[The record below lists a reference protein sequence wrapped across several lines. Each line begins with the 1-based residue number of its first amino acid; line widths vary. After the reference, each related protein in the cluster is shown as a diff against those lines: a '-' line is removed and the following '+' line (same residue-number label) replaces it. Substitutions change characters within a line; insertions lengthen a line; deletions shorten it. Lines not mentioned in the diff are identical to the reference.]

1 MLIRR
6 RGLLLAA
13 IASWT
18 LSTLAHAQESPAAPR
33 PPETVAL
40 EAAIRQ
46 AVEDMRFGEGLE
58 VADRRIAAWPLLAD
72 LYEQRGFAPAW
83 GIRDDESIL
92 RAVEV
97 SVEDGLDPEDYHHSA
112 LRAMQRALRDPAART
127 PNALAGYDLL
137 LSDAVARRV
146 YHLEFGKVSARD
158 LDPHWNLTREIDDLE
173 PVAILQRIIAAASPE
188 SAILAHRPPHA
199 IYRRGLAALAR
210 YRRIRDE
217 GGWEPVP
224 DGPKL
229 ELGAT
234 GPRVAALRARLAAT
248 GDLPRGDEGGDF
260 DSGLEQ
266 AVERFQ
272 ARHGLEADGVAG
284 KGTLAELNVPVE
296 ARIDQI
302 RVNLERARWVLHDL
316 SGDFL
321 LVDIAGFE
329 LRLFRDD
336 QIVWTARVQVG
347 RPFRATP
354 VFRSRI
360 RYLDFNPTWTIPPGI
375 LHKDTLP
382 AVQRDP
388 TYLSE
393 RNIRVIDGD
402 GNEVSSSAVDWSRY
416 PAAPFPYR
424 LVQDPGPSNA
434 LGLVKFMFP
443 NEHLVFLHDTPSRG
457 LFDRTERAFSSGC
470 IRVEQPFEL
479 ARLLLNDPQEWSA
492 EAITRVVDSR
502 ETRTVLLT
510 EPEPVILLYWTV
522 DLVQEGRVGFKRDL
536 YGRDAPLLEA
546 LSQEFAL
553 HARP

>member
-1 MLIRR
+1 MCTRR
-6 RGLLLAA
+6 RGLVLAT

-18 LSTLAHAQESPAAPR
+18 LSTLAHGQESPAAPR
-33 PPETVAL
+33 SPQRVAV

-46 AVEDMRFGEGLE
+46 AVEEMRFGDGLE
-58 VADRRIAAWPLLAD
+58 VADRRVAAGPLLAD
-72 LYEQRGFAPAW
+72 LYEERGFAPAW
-83 GIRDDESIL
+83 GVGDDESIL
-92 RAVEV
+92 RAVEA
-97 SVEDGLDPEDYHHSA
+97 SVEDGLDPEDYHRSA
-112 LRAMQRALRDPAART
+112 LRAMQRRLRDPAVRT
-127 PNALAGYDLL
+127 PTALAGYDLL

-158 LDPHWNLTREIDDLE
+158 LDPHWNMTREIDDLE
-173 PVAILQRIIAAASPE
+173 PVVILQQIVAADSAE

-199 IYRRGLAALAR
+199 IYRRGLVALAR

-234 GPRVAALRARLAAT
+234 GPRVTALRARLAAT
-248 GDLPRGDEGGDF
+248 GDLPRGDEGGAF

-284 KGTLAELNVPVE
+284 KGTLAELNVPVD

-336 QIVWTARVQVG
+336 QIVWTTRVQVG

-492 EAITRVVDSR
+492 EAITGVVDSR
-502 ETRTVLLT
+502 ETRTVLLP

-536 YGRDAPLLEA
+536 YARDAPLLEA
-546 LSQEFAL
+546 LSEDFAL

>member
-229 ELGAT
+229 ELGAA
-234 GPRVAALRARLAAT
+234 GPRVTALRARLAAT
-248 GDLPRGDEGGDF
+248 GDLPRGDEGGAF